1 MKIVSIESK
10 INFILNIF
18 SFILIIL
25 FIRLSE
31 NKINGNT
38 YFDYK
43 KFLFLILVLIII
55 NILLRLIGYII
66 SKNYYLVKKD
76 RLEIFEDGN
85 KIDTIFYIDIKKIH
99 FNKNILQ
106 YLKKDKDFTNIS
118 FKSKGK
124 NYKIYLNVLECYIL
138 YKKIINFKR
147 KIDDKS

>member
-1 MKIVSIESK
+1 MKIVSFESK
-10 INFILNIF
+10 INIILNTF
-18 SFILIIL
+18 SFILIII
-25 FIRLSE
+25 FIGLSK

-76 RLEIFEDGN
+76 RLEIYEDGK
-85 KIDTIFYIDIKKIH
+85 KIDTIFYIDIQKIR
-99 FNKNILQ
+99 FNKNILF
-106 YLKKDKDFTNIS
+106 LKKDKDFTNIS